1 MVDMFTRISGIRN
14 DETKIEVK
22 ALQKTVTEVMS
33 LYHPMKEGINKY
45 LQFSGKTAKPKIVN
59 GFIAHYK
66 FHCCSNVAERG
77 KISKC
82 HN

>member
-45 LQFSGKTAKPKIVN
+45 LQFSGKT
-59 GFIAHYK
+59 
-66 FHCCSNVAERG
+66 
-77 KISKC
+77 
-82 HN
+82 